1 MRGWTS
7 FRTRRRDDFIYT
19 AAQTTRVSV
28 ASRVRSGAERA
39 DGTDKTCDDGGR
51 EGGNVGQFVSHFISG
66 LGHPSADSPPLP
78 LWTTSVNE
86 DFISILG
93 GVY

>member
-51 EGGNVGQFVSHFISG
+51 EGTSGNSFRI
-66 LGHPSADSPPLP
+66 LYPASATRQLIHPPLP